1 MDTSKLYIYCE
12 DASEVSNEY
21 EICAISASMSETER
35 NLVDYGWFLQENN
48 ILKEEI
54 LSKRVELNE
63 DDLQLLNEFLIKESI
78 DIILDLESCFS
89 KNPTVRKYIPSKYL
103 IEESILFK
111 NTKYLYE
118 LHCGEVYMFI
128 TESD

>member
-1 MDTSKLYIYCE
+1 MPIDITIPDNDENIEKQIRISK
-12 DASEVSNEY
+12 
-21 EICAISASMSETER
+21 
-35 NLVDYGWFLQENN
+35 
-48 ILKEEI
+48 
-54 LSKRVELNE
+54 
-63 DDLQLLNEFLIKESI
+63 FLIKESI